1 MVLVSFSSKEL
12 VRKLDERRAVE
23 DSYCSFEALELGFA
37 ALQSDRDGAEVGRQY
52 GVHGGAQK
60 RLWAEDHRLH
70 GEHLQQGASERFCA
84 RVFVVVVE
92 RRCTPP
98 QWAGGTSGGLP
109 ARQLVLFQGCP
120 HVTHTRAQRARQ
132 RFWTL
137 RPGIELFELQCPP
150 GRPRA

>member
-37 ALQSDRDGAEVGRQY
+37 ALQSGRDGAEVGRQY

-70 GEHLQQGASERFCA
+70 RELLHQERASESGSEPGSETVA
-84 RVFVVVVE
+84 TAQVAA
-92 RRCTPP
+92 
-98 QWAGGTSGGLP
+98 AGVGGPL
-109 ARQLVLFQGCP
+109 
-120 HVTHTRAQRARQ
+120 
-132 RFWTL
+132 
-137 RPGIELFELQCPP
+137 
-150 GRPRA
+150 